1 MVSARLNPPVI
12 LAAPLRLFFGVMT
25 HALSE
30 RRTQP
35 VGENLS
41 TEEGAEIGV
50 GRREL
55 LSRKGRGRERTLIE
69 EVSGDV
75 HVKAKAVS

>member
-1 MVSARLNPPVI
+1 
-12 LAAPLRLFFGVMT
+12 MT

-30 RRTQP
+30 RRAQP

-41 TEEGAEIGV
+41 TEGEEEIGV
-50 GRREL
+50 GRREML
-55 LSRKGRGRERTLIE
+55 LVVSRKGRGRERTLIE